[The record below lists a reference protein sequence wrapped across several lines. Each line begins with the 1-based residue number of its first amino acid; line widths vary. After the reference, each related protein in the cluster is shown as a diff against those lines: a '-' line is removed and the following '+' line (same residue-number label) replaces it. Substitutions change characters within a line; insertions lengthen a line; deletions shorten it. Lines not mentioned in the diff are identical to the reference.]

1 MNRSRLGCEAV
12 QSRSRAVIR
21 LTVRVD
27 PTRGMRGMKRIFVVL
42 AVAAHDFISIYQTSR
57 LLVAS
62 TPAIAWAFVAPF
74 EIEESRE
81 SKQSIVPCQ
90 RLLYRAQK
98 FRFVLLARLIWLRGR
113 VAVEEEESQKPEFMK
128 TILRLARVFA
138 VVKRKRRRG
147 RGDSRSRP
155 TTTSATAQSDG
166 LRSSE
171 SRTKDSIKI
180 LIRWLASLSRLDIIR
195 CLTHATPRTS
205 SSKSVSAISRSDA
218 YQRG

>member
-1 MNRSRLGCEAV
+1 MTSSQFIKRVDCSLLRHQRSPGPLSLHSSSKSLARANNRSCHASVCFIEHKSFVSFSSRGSYGC
-12 QSRSRAVIR
+12 
-21 LTVRVD
+21 
-27 PTRGMRGMKRIFVVL
+27 
-42 AVAAHDFISIYQTSR
+42 AADN
-57 LLVAS
+57 A
-62 TPAIAWAFVAPF
+62 
-74 EIEESRE
+74 
-81 SKQSIVPCQ
+81 
-90 RLLYRAQK
+90 
-98 FRFVLLARLIWLRGR
+98 GR